1 MPFGYGLVL
10 LCNDPEFGGFFMIK
24 RKLTVIPLFLAVA
37 GSVLTGCGAA
47 DIQSPAAETYVESKV
62 NNTETQ
68 TGDASAETGS
78 FLSDTSDQ
86 DSISIVCTIY
96 PEYDWVNQ
104 ILGDHAANAEVTYL
118 LDNGADLHNY
128 QPTADDIIK
137 ISACD
142 LFIYVGGESDGWAED
157 ALDSA
162 ANKDMRVINMMEIM
176 GDSAKAEELKEGM
189 QGHDHEHEDEDHDH
203 EDHDHEDHDHEDHDH
218 EDHDH
223 EDHDHE
229 DHDHE
234 DHDHEDHDHEDHDH
248 EDHDHEDHDH
258 EHHHEE
264 GEVEYDEH
272 VWLSLKNANVL
283 CTEIEKNIEAIDP
296 ANAADYKANLDA
308 YTAKLDDLD
317 SRFRSLFDSSTIKT
331 LIFGDRFP
339 FRYFV
344 DDYGLDYYA
353 AFIGCSAETEAS
365 FETIVFLS
373 DKANELDSKTIFTIE
388 GSDRT
393 IAQTII
399 NTSGRVMNIAELNS
413 IQSVSDDDIKNGV
426 TYLSLMEN
434 NYNVLSEALQ

>member
-1 MPFGYGLVL
+1 MSGSITAPCLLGMGLF
-10 LCNDPEFGGFFMIK
+10 CCAMIQNSEAFFK
-24 RKLTVIPLFLAVA
+24 RKLTVIPVFLAVA

-47 DIQSPAAETYVESKV
+47 DIQSPAAETYVEAKV

-104 ILGDHAANAEVTYL
+104 ILGDHAENAEVTYL

-162 ANKDMRVINMMEIM
+162 VNKDMRVINMMEIM

-189 QGHDHEHEDEDHDH
+189 QGHDHDH
-203 EDHDHEDHDHEDHDH
+203 EN
-218 EDHDH
+218 
-223 EDHDHE
+223 
-229 DHDHE
+229 
-234 DHDHEDHDHEDHDH
+234 

-258 EHHHEE
+258 EHHHKE

-272 VWLSLKNANVL
+272 IWLSLSNAKIL
-283 CTEIEKNIEAIDP
+283 CAEIESNISAIDP

-308 YTAKLDDLD
+308 YTAKLDELD
-317 SRFRSLFDSSTIKT
+317 SRFRSLIDSSTVKT
-331 LIFGDRFP
+331 LVFGDRFP

-353 AFIGCSAETEAS
+353 AFRGK
-365 FETIVFLS
+365 L
-373 DKANELDSKTIFTIE
+373 
-388 GSDRT
+388 
-393 IAQTII
+393 
-399 NTSGRVMNIAELNS
+399 
-413 IQSVSDDDIKNGV
+413 
-426 TYLSLMEN
+426 
-434 NYNVLSEALQ
+434 